1 MLRAPSAVVLGVLL
15 VFFGAGFDS
24 PSLIVAGVGLLGL
37 AAFFAAWVQLARP
50 SRLVRAPGPHRVFE
64 GETYPVRLEMLGARV
79 PPPGGEFTDPLLPN
93 PVPLGPGS
101 GRVYETRATV
111 GRRGRRQLGPASV
124 VIRDPLGLRARRV
137 ESHPGGEL
145 IVLPRIEPVLAAG
158 RGPVRGRSTILA
170 GVEEGAAASR
180 MDTRAMELEVD
191 GLRAYREGSPA
202 SRIHWPA
209 VARTGELVERRLIA
223 GSDAAPLIILDAG
236 NPDGP
241 EALDAAVRA
250 AGSLCF
256 HLAGTSGCA
265 ILLPGDRRP
274 TEVADDLRAWA
285 GVHARLALVEATA
298 ASPAPSRAIRIGPVF
313 WVAARARAA
322 LPPPVARAVGERFLV
337 LPVGSGGPGAIA
349 FAVAGCEGRRVGRR
363 TVGRRL
369 RSAA

>member
-1 MLRAPSAVVLGVLL
+1 VFRAPSAVVLGVVLA
-15 VFFGAGFDS
+15 FFGAGFES
-24 PSLIVAGVGLLGL
+24 PSLIVVGVGLLGL
-37 AAFFAAWVQLARP
+37 AAFFAAWVRLARP
-50 SRLVRAPGPHRVFE
+50 SRLVRAQGPHRVTE
-64 GETYPVRLEMLGARV
+64 GETYPIRLEMLGALV
-79 PPPGGEFTDPLLPN
+79 PPPGGEFTDPLLP
-93 PVPLGPGS
+93 GPTSFGPRS
-101 GRVYETRATV
+101 GRVYEARVTV
-111 GRRGRRQLGPASV
+111 ERRGRRQLGSASV

-137 ESHPGGEL
+137 QSHPGGEL

-158 RGPVRGRSTILA
+158 RGPVRGRSSILA

-191 GLRAYREGSPA
+191 GLRPYREGSPA

-223 GSDAAPLIILDAG
+223 GSDAAPLIILDAA

-241 EALDAAVRA
+241 EQLDAAVRA

-256 HLAGTSGCA
+256 HLAGASGCA

-285 GVHARLALVEATA
+285 GVHARLALVEPTA
-298 ASPAPSRAIRIGPVF
+298 SSPAPSRAIRIGPVF
-313 WVAARARAA
+313 WVVARARAV
-322 LPPPVARAVGERFLV
+322 LPPDAARAVGERFLV
-337 LPVGSGGPGAIA
+337 QPAGSGGPGGIA

-363 TVGRRL
+363 AVGRRL
-369 RSAA
+369 GGAA